1 MGVLRGEIP
10 RVENNS
16 FFYKLAAALA
26 VILRIQLVCQ
36 R

>member
-10 RVENNS
+10 RIENDS
-16 FFYKLAAALA
+16 LLYKLAAALA
-26 VILRIQLVCQ
+26 VILRVQFVRQ